1 MLSQGK
7 LIAACALRG
16 CRTVWRFRTSCAAE
30 SGRGQ
35 GPPRARRIAQRTV
48 PPLVPVLGSAFV
60 LSRVSMKHFMI
71 MLPCVGLGRSAPGR
85 QHRHT
90 ISITAIIFAEEI
102 DQISLFQEDANTD
115 VGRGCSREQQMP
127 DGHRGR
133 HPEGDDEAEIGP
145 GVEPAYRT
153 RARGSACPDGS
164 RPVKL
169 STT

>member
-1 MLSQGK
+1 MWEGGRAFS
-7 LIAACALRG
+7 RG
-16 CRTVWRFRTSCAAE
+16 ANWSKNCSSVSSC
-30 SGRGQ
+30 SGE
-35 GPPRARRIAQRTV
+35 A
-48 PPLVPVLGSAFV
+48 PLF

-133 HPEGDDEAEIGP
+133 HPEADDAAEIGRVSNQLIEHRRSESLSP
-145 GVEPAYRT
+145 RPPPAAT
-153 RARGSACPDGS
+153 
-164 RPVKL
+164 
-169 STT
+169 